1 MFGGMDISQQQ
12 SVNRKPLWSY
22 LILISATGV
31 LFSYGWVK
39 SPPLGIIVTL
49 GVLLVALCLGLSMR
63 NFLLFLILIRI
74 NLDAFHNQLSTNLAS
89 YETTSLPSVLGILIL
104 CVGGLYLLAKRVNF
118 WSYPLVKPFAFFF
131 SGCLL
136 SLPFSRNLTQSLTE
150 MAELLS
156 FIVLFVLIV
165 DSLRTEKD
173 IRTMVKFLVL
183 SSLVPLSV
191 GLVQICSNFDVS
203 LFSLEPS
210 FRVSATLTH
219 PNAYAFYL
227 VMITVLSVSLFIQ
240 TKSGTHRSVLFFL
253 IALLLVSLVF
263 TYTRSAWIGLA
274 LAVLGTAILKN
285 RKLLIVA
292 PLAFYGLMLAF
303 PFISLRFDALFNPE
317 LFRYT
322 SLAWRIKLWSASIP
336 YFLSHPVFGNGFG
349 TFQLIG
355 YQVDDWF
362 AAAHNDYLRLLV
374 ETGLIGFTGFM
385 TLLVSLAKLG
395 IKAKRK
401 AADIY
406 SDYITTGFVC
416 FVFAYVLMSFTDNLF
431 NHGGVQWY
439 LWAYAGVITSIF
451 RLKKGGNEG
460 AEKDLG
466 PG

>member
-1 MFGGMDISQQQ
+1 MFESVDIAPEQAIEK
-12 SVNRKPLWSY
+12 KPVWPY
-22 LILISATGV
+22 LLVASAFGV

-39 SPPLGIIVTL
+39 SPALGIAGTL
-49 GVLLVALCLGLSMR
+49 GVLLVVLCLGLGMR

-74 NLDAFHNQLSTNLAS
+74 NLDAFHNQLSMNLAS
-89 YETTSLPSVLGILIL
+89 YQTTSLPGVLGILIL
-104 CVGGLYLLAKRVNF
+104 CVGGLYLLVKRVNF

-156 FIVLFVLIV
+156 FVVLFVLIV
-165 DSLRTEKD
+165 DSLRAEKD
-173 IRTMVKFLVL
+173 IRRMVKFLVL
-183 SSLVPLSV
+183 SSLVPLFV
-191 GLVQICSNFDVS
+191 GLVQVCSNFDLSV
-203 LFSLEPS
+203 FSLEPS

-227 VMITVLSVSLFIQ
+227 VMIIVLSVSLFIQ
-240 TKSGTHRSVLFFL
+240 TRSGTHRSLLLFL

-274 LAVLGTAILKN
+274 LAVLGVAILKN

-292 PLAFYGLMLAF
+292 PLTFYGLMLAF

-322 SLAWRIKLWSASIP
+322 SLAWRIELWSASIP
-336 YFLSHPVFGNGFG
+336 YFLSHPIFGNGFG

-355 YQVDDWF
+355 FQIDDWF

-374 ETGLIGFTGFM
+374 ETGIIGLSGFLI
-385 TLLVSLAKLG
+385 LLVSLARLG
-395 IKAKRK
+395 IKARRK
-401 AADIY
+401 ATGRY
-406 SDYITTGFVC
+406 FGYITTGFVC
-416 FVFAYVLMSFTDNLF
+416 FLSAYVLMSFTDNLF

-439 LWAYAGVITSIF
+439 FWAYAGVIASII
-451 RLKKGGNEG
+451 RLKKGGREG
-460 AEKDLG
+460 A
-466 PG
+466 